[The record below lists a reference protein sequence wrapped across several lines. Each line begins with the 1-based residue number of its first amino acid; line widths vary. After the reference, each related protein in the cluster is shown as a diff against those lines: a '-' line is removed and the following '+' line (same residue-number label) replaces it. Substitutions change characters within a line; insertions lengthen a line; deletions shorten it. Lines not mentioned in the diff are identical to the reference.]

1 MSESRMK
8 RSKKKVF
15 GVIYGRSLM
24 VILLLIV
31 QVALLVYCVLA
42 LEDYMVWVYG
52 IFALISLFVVVFI
65 VNSTSEPDFKL
76 VWMVPIVIIPIFGGL
91 LYLFVHTQW
100 TPKLMNLRHTQ
111 MLTETRPY
119 LAQDQQ
125 VRKHLSEIN
134 TQVEKLAVYSET
146 TSGYPIYENT
156 EAVYFPLGEDKFEE
170 LKKRLNEAE
179 KFIFLEY
186 FIVEEGIFWD
196 TVLDIL
202 KRKVQEGVEVR
213 MLYDGM
219 CSIVLLPYSYPKQLQ
234 EYGIQ
239 CKMFSPIRP
248 VLSTHYNNRDHR
260 KILVIDGN
268 IGFTGGINLADEYI
282 NVKERF
288 GHWKDT
294 AVMIRGDAVKSMT
307 MMFLQMWNITGTQKE
322 DFERYIPSEPF
333 KTPEPGD
340 GFVMPYGDSPVD
352 QEPMGETVY
361 VDILNRATRY
371 VHIMTPYLILDYH
384 MIQTLCYAAKRGVEV
399 AIIMPGI
406 PDKPYAFILA
416 KSYYKELLTAGV
428 KIYEYTP
435 GFVHAKVFV
444 SDDEACT
451 VGTINLDY
459 RSLYLHFECGCFF
472 YQNSVVGDVERD
484 FQETLKKCRKIHMD
498 EWKKLKGRTRLAARI
513 LRLFAPLM

>member
-1 MSESRMK
+1 MTESRMK

-24 VILLLIV
+24 VILLLIL

-65 VNSTSEPDFKL
+65 VNSSGEPDFKL
-76 VWMVPIVIIPIFGGL
+76 VWMVPIVIIPVFGGL

-111 MLTETRPY
+111 LLAETRPY
-119 LAQDQQ
+119 LAQDQE
-125 VRKHLSEIN
+125 VRRRLSEIN
-134 TQVEKLAVYSET
+134 TQVEKLAVYSEA

-156 EAVYFPLGEDKFEE
+156 EATYFPLGEDKFEE

-219 CSIVLLPYSYPKQLQ
+219 CSIVLLPYSYPKQLR

-260 KILVIDGN
+260 KILVIDGK

-322 DFERYIPSEPF
+322 DFERYIPSASF
-333 KTPEPGD
+333 KTPAPGD

-472 YQNSVVGDVERD
+472 YRNSVVAEVERD
-484 FQETLKKCRKIHMD
+484 FQETLKKCREIQAD